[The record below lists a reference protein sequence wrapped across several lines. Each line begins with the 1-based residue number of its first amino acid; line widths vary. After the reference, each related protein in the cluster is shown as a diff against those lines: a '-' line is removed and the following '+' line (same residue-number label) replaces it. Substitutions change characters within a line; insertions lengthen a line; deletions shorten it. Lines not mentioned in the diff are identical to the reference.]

1 MAGASF
7 VTLNVIVYQY
17 GKVAS
22 TSLVA
27 TLNKFRHVTA
37 YQCHFFGEA
46 AFRST
51 VTRLCD
57 PSTNDYFFNH
67 SLGQLANNL
76 KAYRLYHAQS
86 ASANARSA
94 VLTVAR
100 EPFDWF
106 RSSLIQ
112 EMDGHISG
120 LALSVSDRQSETG
133 NRERIVREGLALL
146 IERIHSALDSVDGD
160 IDALTLPKRRELDQ
174 VLPFVNAQD
183 FEAFLFLLSRFLT
196 PHWWFRTQF
205 QKEFDIK
212 IGEMEDLGE
221 GLRVSQAARGAVY
234 LARYEELET
243 AFAKFLA
250 VEGLSPKRLV
260 RKNRGYKKKLS
271 NLIHESLATERAV
284 ELKARSRSEMTQLL
298 GYR

>member
-1 MAGASF
+1 M
-7 VTLNVIVYQY
+7 TLNVIVYQY

-22 TSLVA
+22 TSVVA
-27 TLNKFRHVTA
+27 TLNKLRNVTA
-37 YQCHFFGEA
+37 HQCHFFGEA

-57 PSTNDYFFNH
+57 PGTNDYFFNH
-67 SLGQLANNL
+67 SLGQLTQNL
-76 KAYRLYHAQS
+76 KAYRLYHARS
-86 ASANARSA
+86 ASANARSV

-112 EMDGHISG
+112 EMDGHIWD
-120 LALSVSDRQSETG
+120 LALSLSDRQGATDS
-133 NRERIVREGLALL
+133 RERIVREGLALL
-146 IERIHSALDSVDGD
+146 IERIHGALDSVDGD

-205 QKEFDIK
+205 HREFEIK
-212 IGEMEDLGE
+212 IAEMEDLGD
-221 GLRVSQAARGAVY
+221 GLRVSQASRGAVY

-260 RKNRGYKKKLS
+260 RKNRGDKKQLS
-271 NLIHESLATERAV
+271 SLINESFETERAL
-284 ELKARSRSEMTQLL
+284 ELKARSRSEVTQLL

>member
-1 MAGASF
+1 VAEAPF

-22 TSLVA
+22 TSLVT
-27 TLNKFRHVTA
+27 TLNKLRNVTA
-37 YQCHFFGEA
+37 HQCHFFGEA

-57 PSTNDYFFNH
+57 PGTNDYFFKH
-67 SLGQLANNL
+67 SLGQLTRNL
-76 KAYRLYHAQS
+76 KAYRLYHSQQ
-86 ASANARSA
+86 ASANTRSV
-94 VLTVAR
+94 VLTIAR

-112 EMDGHISG
+112 EMDGHFSG
-120 LALSVSDRQSETG
+120 LALSLSDRQGATSS
-133 NRERIVREGLALL
+133 RERIVREGLALL
-146 IERIHSALDSVDGD
+146 IERIHKALDSVDGD
-160 IDALTLPKRRELDQ
+160 IDALTLAKRRELDQ
-174 VLPFVNAQD
+174 ILPFVNTQD
-183 FEAFLFLLSRFLT
+183 FEAVLFLLSRFLT

-205 QKEFDIK
+205 QAEFDIK
-212 IGEMEDLGE
+212 IAEMEDLGE
-221 GLRVSQAARGAVY
+221 GLRVSHTPQGAVY

-243 AFAKFLA
+243 AFAKFLVA
-250 VEGLSPKRLV
+250 EGLSPKRLA

-271 NLIHESLATERAV
+271 SVISESFETERAL